1 MADSESV
8 KRIAIIPA
16 RSGSKG
22 LPDKNIKLLSGKPLM
37 AYSIE
42 AAISSGAFA
51 RVFVSTDSEKYAEI
65 AIENGAD
72 AHFLRSSENASDHA
86 GSWDVVREVLLRFE
100 EEGEVFDEVM
110 LLQPT
115 SPLRTKE
122 DILSAISLMQEKD
135 ALVIESLTEMDH
147 SPLWSNTLP
156 DDLSMEH
163 FFNEYSDMPR
173 QSLPT
178 YYRENGAIYLLKR
191 DLLKK
196 EDADMFK
203 ERCYAYIM
211 PRERSIDIDVELD
224 FSFAE
229 LILSKKDRS

>member
-1 MADSESV
+1 MADAASV

-37 AYSIE
+37 AYSID
-42 AAISSGAFA
+42 AAISSGAFS
-51 RVFVSTDSEKYAEI
+51 RVFVSTDSEKYAKI

-72 AHFLRSSENASDHA
+72 AHFLRSSVNASDHA

-115 SPLRTKE
+115 SPLRTSE

-135 ALVIESLTEMDH
+135 ALVVESLTEMDH

-156 DDLSMEH
+156 DDLSMDH
-163 FFNEYSDMPR
+163 FFNEYSEMPR

-203 ERCYAYIM
+203 ERCYAYVM

-224 FSFAE
+224 FAFAE
-229 LILSKKDRS
+229 LILSRKDRS

>member
-1 MADSESV
+1 MADAASV

-42 AAISSGAFA
+42 AAISSGAFS
-51 RVFVSTDSEKYAEI
+51 RVFVSTDSEKYAKI

-72 AHFLRSSENASDHA
+72 AHFLRSSVNASDHA

-115 SPLRTKE
+115 SPLRTSE
-122 DILSAISLMQEKD
+122 DILSAISMMQEKD
-135 ALVIESLTEMDH
+135 ALVVESLTEMDH

-156 DDLSMEH
+156 DDLSMDH
-163 FFNEYSDMPR
+163 FFNEYSEMPR

-191 DLLKK
+191 ELLEK

-224 FSFAE
+224 FAFAE
-229 LILSKKDRS
+229 LILSRKDRS

>member
-1 MADSESV
+1 MADAASV

-37 AYSIE
+37 AYSID
-42 AAISSGAFA
+42 AAISSGAFS
-51 RVFVSTDSEKYAEI
+51 RVFVSTDSEKYAKI

-72 AHFLRSSENASDHA
+72 AHFLRSSVNASDHA

-115 SPLRTKE
+115 SPLRTSE

-135 ALVIESLTEMDH
+135 ALVVESLTEMDH

-224 FSFAE
+224 FAFAE
-229 LILSKKDRS
+229 LILSRKDRS

>member
-1 MADSESV
+1 MAESDSV

-37 AYSIE
+37 AYSID
-42 AAISSGAFA
+42 AAISSGAFS
-51 RVFVSTDSEKYAEI
+51 RVFVSTDSEKYAKI

-72 AHFLRSSENASDHA
+72 AHFLRSSVNASDHA

-115 SPLRTKE
+115 SPLRTSE

-135 ALVIESLTEMDH
+135 ALVVESLTEMDH

-156 DDLSMEH
+156 DDLSMDH
-163 FFNEYSDMPR
+163 FFNEYSEMPR

-203 ERCYAYIM
+203 ERCYAYVM

-224 FSFAE
+224 FAFAE
-229 LILSKKDRS
+229 LILSRKDRS